1 MPKYFMSG
9 VSKYAAIDH
18 QREAARAHDEACLLL
33 AFGYPK
39 VLVVYLQ
46 RKAAFHAE
54 IARLFMLG
62 SEH

>member
-1 MPKYFMSG
+1 MVKYQMTKGAKLSAIEHQH
-9 VSKYAAIDH
+9 AA
-18 QREAARAHDEACLLL
+18 ATAHDEANYAM
-33 AFGYPK
+33 AFGYP
-39 VLVVYLQ
+39 LPIVVYWQ